1 MTAFSRLSGRL
12 AFLFSLGR
20 QTADTVMQGSNQLL
34 QLVLTSSELRDKIPL
49 LQQYGL
55 VSRPR
60 PGCDALVIFIGGD
73 RSRPVAIATGDQR
86 NYPNDLLPGEVCLNH
101 PPTGSRIQLHSD
113 GSISLSPANGI
124 ANLSGTL
131 NVSQNITAA
140 GTITG
145 QTDVIAAGISGKSHT
160 HGGVQAGGAS
170 TNKPQ

>member
-1 MTAFSRLSGRL
+1 MTAFSRLSSRV

-20 QTADTVMQGSNQLL
+20 QTADTVMQKSSQLL

-60 PGCDALVIFIGGD
+60 PGCDALVVFIGGD

-86 NYPNDLLPGEVCLNH
+86 NYPTDLLPGEVCLNH
-101 PPTGSRIQLHSD
+101 PPTGSRVQLHSD
-113 GSISLSPANGI
+113 GSISLVPANGI
-124 ANLSGTL
+124 TNVTGTL
-131 NVSQNITAA
+131 NVSKNVTAA

-145 QTDVIAAGISGKSHT
+145 KVDVMAAGISGKGHV
-160 HGGVQAGGAS
+160 HGGVQAGGSS
-170 TNKPQ
+170 TSTPQ

>member
-1 MTAFSRLSGRL
+1 MSAFSRLSGRV

-20 QTADTVMQGSNQLL
+20 QTADTVMQRSNQLL
-34 QLVLTSSELRDKIPL
+34 QVVLTSSELRDKIPL

-60 PGCDALVIFIGGD
+60 PGCDALIVFLGGD
-73 RSRPVAIATGDQR
+73 RSRPVAIAGGDQR
-86 NYPNDLLPGEVCLNH
+86 GYPTDLLPGEVSLIH
-101 PPTGSRIQLHSD
+101 PPTASRIQLHAD
-113 GSISLSPANGI
+113 GSISLVPANGI
-124 ANLSGTL
+124 TNVAGTL
-131 NVSQNITAA
+131 NVSKNITAA